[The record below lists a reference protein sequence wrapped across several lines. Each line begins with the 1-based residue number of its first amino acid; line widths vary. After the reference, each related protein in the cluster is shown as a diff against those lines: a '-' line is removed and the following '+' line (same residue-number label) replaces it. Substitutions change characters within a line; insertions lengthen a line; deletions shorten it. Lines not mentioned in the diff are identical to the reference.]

1 MKKLPSYS
9 KTTYLLVLLILLIFL
24 GSLTAIF
31 VLSVKKPAQG
41 THLIANV
48 YLDGT
53 LIRSIDLS
61 LITESYTFSVSGEDG
76 AYNEIAVEP
85 GKIAIL
91 HASCPDKLCVHQ
103 GFISSPLLPII
114 CLPNRLVIR
123 ITEETAGPP
132 SVDALTY

>member
-1 MKKLPSYS
+1 MS
-9 KTTYLLVLLILLIFL
+9 F
-24 GSLTAIF
+24 F
-31 VLSVKKPAQG
+31 VLANKKPAQG

-48 YLDGT
+48 YQDGT

-103 GFISSPLLPII
+103 GSISKCGQWLL
-114 CLPNRLVIR
+114 CAPNRVFAI
-123 ITEETAGPP
+123 IESTKKDG
-132 SVDALTY
+132 SDIDAFSY